1 MTIIDSHCH
10 LDFPDFAEDLDG
22 VVERARAAGVE
33 RMITIGAKVSK
44 APGVVA
50 IAERY
55 HDVFFTVGTHPHEA
69 AGEDAEDF
77 DAMRAFAR
85 HPKCVGIG
93 EAGLDYHYDS
103 APRDVAQ
110 RVFRGHI
117 ALARELDLPLV
128 IHTRD
133 ADADMAAILTD
144 EMGQG
149 RFRALLHCF
158 TASRELAET
167 ALDLGLMI
175 SFSGVVTFK
184 KSEELRAIARD
195 VPLDRILVET
205 DAPYLAPTP
214 HRGRRNEPAFV
225 VATAGVVAE
234 ARGITPGSAGRGDAR
249 QHARSLWQTAPCRRQ
264 AAAGRRIVA
273 LTLRLTILGCGSSG
287 GVPRIAEGWGACDP
301 ANPKNR
307 RRRCSVLV
315 ERFGSQGATTV
326 LVDTSPDL
334 REQLLDADVEAAR
347 RRSFESSPRRS
358 HAWHRRSEAAL
369 LGHAPPPV
377 DMLYERADVAQ
388 SHRCILLYFSDA

>member
-33 RMITIGAKVSK
+33 RMISIGTKVSK
-44 APGVVA
+44 AAGVVA

-55 HDVFFTVGTHPHEA
+55 DDVFFTVGTHPHEA
-69 AGEDAEDF
+69 AGDDAEDF

-158 TASRELAET
+158 TASRQLAET
-167 ALDLGLMI
+167 ALGLGLSI
-175 SFSGVVTFK
+175 SFSGFVTFK
-184 KSEELRAIARD
+184 KSEDLRAIARD

-214 HRGRRNEPAFV
+214 HRGIRNEPAFV
-225 VATAGVVAE
+225 VATAAVVAE
-234 ARGITPGSAGRGDAR
+234 VRGITPEALAEATRANTHAIFGRLPAAVGK
-249 QHARSLWQTAPCRRQ
+249 PQ
-264 AAAGRRIVA
+264 AV
-273 LTLRLTILGCGSSG
+273 GSS
-287 GVPRIAEGWGACDP
+287 
-301 ANPKNR
+301 
-307 RRRCSVLV
+307 
-315 ERFGSQGATTV
+315 
-326 LVDTSPDL
+326 
-334 REQLLDADVEAAR
+334 
-347 RRSFESSPRRS
+347 
-358 HAWHRRSEAAL
+358 H
-369 LGHAPPPV
+369 
-377 DMLYERADVAQ
+377 
-388 SHRCILLYFSDA
+388 